1 MSFLKFFRY
10 CTTLEVTNTSQQSFS
25 NFTIT
30 DEANLNVGIPDFEK
44 GKSVGGNHDLEA
56 GHPDVEAVK
65 VEGRQGQPQLKV
77 PQAIEQYFHGK
88 FRFFILTKQK
98 SKELFFL

>member
-1 MSFLKFFRY
+1 M
-10 CTTLEVTNTSQQSFS
+10 TNTSQQSFS

-44 GKSVGGNHDLEA
+44 GQSVGGNHDLEA
-56 GHPDVEAVK
+56 DNPDVEAVK

-88 FRFFILTKQK
+88 LRFFILPKQK
-98 SKELFFL
+98 TNELFFL